1 MHATTR
7 RRPFIGGALRIMLCA
22 PLAAA
27 LAMSAGCSST
37 AGRKAVPYAIELHAD
52 PGVNPDANG
61 RPSPIQVTL
70 YELRSP
76 SEFEARDFFTL
87 QGDPAAALGK
97 TLLDTDQLILQ
108 PGQTQTI
115 SHAGSTEA
123 RVVGIVA
130 AYRDLESS
138 RWRLTVPLPEPQNT
152 NIYKVWQFSPN
163 EETVRVAVDGKGL
176 RFVDRERSWWP
187 F

>member
-1 MHATTR
+1 
-7 RRPFIGGALRIMLCA
+7 
-22 PLAAA
+22 
-27 LAMSAGCSST
+27 
-37 AGRKAVPYAIELHAD
+37 
-52 PGVNPDANG
+52 
-61 RPSPIQVTL
+61 
-70 YELRSP
+70 
-76 SEFEARDFFTL
+76 
-87 QGDPAAALGK
+87 
-97 TLLDTDQLILQ
+97 
-108 PGQTQTI
+108 
-115 SHAGSTEA
+115 
-123 RVVGIVA
+123 VVGIVA